1 MELDEKTLG
10 ALKRAVTAIDKTPC
24 AMPTDVLEP
33 LIEIARPGVRV
44 RLDVAASDVVGVPV
58 VSVEKTAADDILAPL
73 TARQR
78 QVALLVIDGLS
89 NRQIASQLGIS
100 IATVKDHVHAIL
112 VRLNLPSRVALIAA
126 SRI

>member
-10 ALKRAVTAIDKTPC
+10 ALKRAVTAIDKMPC
-24 AMPTDVLEP
+24 AMPADVLGP
-33 LIEIARPGVRV
+33 LIEIARPGVRM
-44 RLDVAASDVVGVPV
+44 RLDVAASGVVGVPV
-58 VSVEKTAADDILAPL
+58 VSVEKTAAAEILAPL

-112 VRLNLPSRVALIAA
+112 VRLNLPSRVALTAA